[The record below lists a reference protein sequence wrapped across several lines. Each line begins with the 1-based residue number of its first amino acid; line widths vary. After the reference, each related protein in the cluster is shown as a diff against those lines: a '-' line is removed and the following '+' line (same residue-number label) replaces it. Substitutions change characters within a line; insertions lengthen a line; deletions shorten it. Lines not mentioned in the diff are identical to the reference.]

1 MSALKENK
9 EVVKKRLDTQMP
21 EQVFRRS
28 NVTIYWLHQLFQNLY
43 SEFRPGFTKVMPKG
57 YDPFDQSAVI
67 RKFKLNGLEYGNWL
81 TQEDRYNYFLAFQIA
96 MFDLQNVL
104 QFGYNIGLNKTVGVA
119 FGARGKSAAKGHFE
133 PDTFMINLPR
143 YKEAK
148 KLINPL
154 TGAPYFGNKTTGE
167 VKALLFEKTGGV
179 GSLGHEY
186 GHSLDYYFG
195 TYIDQDKKYGK
206 YRGLTQGW
214 SITDDPDTDYRKDSL
229 RYDANMIINRLI
241 WENPKEYTHYYQV
254 LKTAHGQKKLT
265 DYWLRH
271 CELFARAFETYIHY
285 KLHQKGITNAFLVKS
300 KYAGNWPYPDG
311 TTLKAI
317 IPMFDSLIFKMRKRL

>member
-1 MSALKENK
+1 MSILKGTK
-9 EVVKKRLDTQMP
+9 EVEVKKRLDTQMN

-28 NVTIYWLHQLFQNLY
+28 NVTIYWLNQLFQNLY
-43 SEFRPGFTKVMPKG
+43 SSFRPGFSKVLPKG

-67 RKFKLNGLEYGNWL
+67 RKFKLNGIEYGNWL
-81 TQEDRYNYFLAFQIA
+81 TQEDRYNYFLACQIA
-96 MFDLQNVL
+96 LFDLQGVL
-104 QFGYNIGLNKTVGVA
+104 QFGYNIGLNKTVGIA

-148 KLINPL
+148 KMKNIDGSLV
-154 TGAPYFGNKTTGE
+154 FGNKTTAQ
-167 VKALLFEKTGGV
+167 VKGILFERTGGV

-214 SITDDPDTDYRKDSL
+214 SIADDPDTDYRKDSL
-229 RYDANMIINRLI
+229 RYDANMIIHKLI
-241 WENPKEYTHYYQV
+241 WQNDKEYTPYYQV
-254 LKTAHGQKKLT
+254 LTKAIDQEKIS
-265 DYWLRH
+265 DYWIRH

-285 KLHQKGITNAFLVKS
+285 KLTQKGITNAFLVKA
-300 KYAGNWPYPDG
+300 KYAGKWPYPEG
-311 TTLKAI
+311 ATLKAI
-317 IPMFDSLIFKMRKRL
+317 IPHFDSLIAKMRKKL